1 MVFVSYKFNTTT
13 GYLKN
18 IPATQLLNFSII
30 IGRWISQ
37 KMNENGIEFQ
47 KNDNGIIYFDCR
59 HIGIY
64 DNDNNCR
71 KWGSRQPYIQINADL
86 NEKITGISI
95 RSLTHIGDD
104 KIKKIVDI
112 VDEFWSKMDL

>member
-1 MVFVSYKFNTTT
+1 MVLVSYKFNTTT

-37 KMNENGIEFQ
+37 KMNENGIEFM
-47 KNDNGIIYFDCR
+47 KNDNGIIYFDGR
-59 HIGIY
+59 DIGIY

-71 KWGSRQPYIQINADL
+71 QYGLQKPYIKINGDE
-86 NEKITGISI
+86 NNKIIGISI
-95 RSLTHIGDD
+95 RALTHISDD
-104 KIKKIVDI
+104 KYHKIVDI
-112 VDEFWSKMDL
+112 VDEFWSKMVL